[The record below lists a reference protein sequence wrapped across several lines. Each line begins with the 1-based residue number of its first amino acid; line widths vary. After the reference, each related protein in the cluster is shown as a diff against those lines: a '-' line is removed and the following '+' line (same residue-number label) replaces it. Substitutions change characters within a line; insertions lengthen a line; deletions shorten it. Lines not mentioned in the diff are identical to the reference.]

1 MICVSINGGLGN
13 QMFQYACGRALAVKH
28 NTSLILD
35 LSSLNKN
42 LDNSPTTNRSFELSR
57 VFKINLPEA
66 SAEDL
71 KNLKSIVYKAV
82 NMLAFKLGFKGIQM
96 SKYFIENKF
105 SYNRNIN
112 KVGKDCYLSGYWQ
125 SPNYF
130 DSFDSLI
137 RDEFT
142 FHQQLSDE
150 NLEIERLIKTVNAV
164 SLHIR
169 RTDFQNTI
177 STSVHGICSLEYY
190 ENAVEFISTK
200 SINPHFFV
208 FSDDID
214 WAKENLKLPYQ
225 LTFISGNN
233 GDKSYI
239 DMQLM
244 SACKHNI
251 IANSSFSWWAAWL
264 NSNTSKIV
272 IAPKTWFSKETLN
285 DQTTDL
291 IPSEWIRL

>member
-28 NTSLILD
+28 NTSLIID

-42 LDNSPTTNRSFELSR
+42 LDNSPTTNRFFELSR

-71 KNLKSIVYKAV
+71 KNLKPIVYKAA

-105 SYNRNIN
+105 SYNHNIN

-130 DSFDSLI
+130 DYFDSLI

-142 FHQQLSDE
+142 FHQQLSDK

-169 RTDFQNTI
+169 RTDFQKSI

-200 SINPHFFV
+200 LNDAHFFV
-208 FSDDID
+208 FSDDIN
-214 WAKENLKLPYQ
+214 WASENLNLPYQ

-233 GDKSYI
+233 GDTSYI

-244 SACKHNI
+244 TACKHNI

-272 IAPKTWFSKETLN
+272 IAPKTWFFNETLN
-285 DQTTDL
+285 NQTTDL
-291 IPSEWIRL
+291 IPNEWIRL